1 MKGPGQFVEERHRF
15 VLFEDNHLL
24 IVNKMPGEIVQG
36 DKTGDKPLSEV
47 YKEYLKIRYEKPGNV
62 FLGVVHRID
71 RPVSGAVLFA
81 RTSKALTRLNSML
94 KEGSIRKTYWAVTSA
109 APPKDEDE
117 LIHYLTRN
125 EQQNKSYASEQAKAG
140 ALRSVL
146 KYRLLAKS
154 ERMFLLEIQLM
165 TGRHHQIRAQLAAIG
180 CPIRGDLKYG
190 YPRSNPDGSIHLHS
204 RLVCFRHP
212 VKDIPIEITAEP
224 PKEKIWTLFQGQVN
238 RETI

>member
-1 MKGPGQFVEERHRF
+1 MKGPGQFVEERNRF

-36 DKTGDKPLSEV
+36 DKTGDKPLSEI
-47 YKEYLKIRYEKPGNV
+47 YKDYLKIRYEKPGNV

-81 RTSKALTRLNSML
+81 RTSKALTRLNNML
-94 KEGSIRKTYWAVTSA
+94 KEGSIRKTYWAVTSE

-125 EQQNKSYASEQAKAG
+125 EQQNKSYASGQEKAG

-146 KYRLLAKS
+146 KYRLRAKS

-204 RLVCFRHP
+204 RVVSFMHP
-212 VKDIPIEITAEP
+212 VKDIPVEITAEP
-224 PKEKIWTLFQGQVN
+224 PKEKIWDLFRDIAN
-238 RETI
+238 RGAQ